1 MSTPRSHASGHQG
14 VPRAGTDVAPTGL
27 GFLLGFLLGVA
38 HRAHRRAWEADL
50 ADLHVTA
57 PQAALLRLI
66 TAEPGQG
73 VRQLARGLGTDP
85 MNVQR
90 VAESLITAG
99 LCEARH
105 DPGDSRRRPLYAT
118 ELGAR
123 RAVAVAQ
130 RAESAELDL
139 IDALGEDLY
148 HTLLAGLQA
157 LIDHD
162 RRALETT
169 ASARPV
175 LDLRTRTE
183 RRSDP

>member
-1 MSTPRSHASGHQG
+1 
-14 VPRAGTDVAPTGL
+14 
-27 GFLLGFLLGVA
+27 
-38 HRAHRRAWEADL
+38 
-50 ADLHVTA
+50 
-57 PQAALLRLI
+57 
-66 TAEPGQG
+66 
-73 VRQLARGLGTDP
+73 
-85 MNVQR
+85 
-90 VAESLITAG
+90 SLITAG
-99 LCEARH
+99 LCEVRH